1 MPAAE
6 DYARHRGEP
15 GTGAYR
21 AAWLQFRERIRTHED
36 LARWQSKVLL
46 RRSVIR
52 VLDAAAK
59 NAMQIDGAPMGNAQL
74 FEAHLPALQLAAQS
88 GFTTEVIDFFNI
100 VDDAASACG
109 NALSTGRPVWVPD
122 ITPSSIFAGTRSLQ
136 IMLDAGSRAV
146 ASLPVTDRRGRLIA
160 MISTH
165 HVRPTRWT
173 DQRRREL
180 EHLSQEAGRR
190 LHDMIGTPSQSP
202 SHRSPNGSTLNCPTI
217 PPDSPA
223 ASSAP
228 PSNTTSPPATSTS
241 RSKPSHKPAEP
252 PPPGPH
258 RPPPR
263 PTLDRHHDRHAR
275 TPGRIGPRSS
285 APRAGIRR
293 DPVQRS
299 LAIREIAC
307 RTGRGRRPSRGPR
320 APLGDADRARPPPW
334 AFDARGG
341 DLSGRFVL
349 APVRASGRRQ

>member
-1 MPAAE
+1 MTLRLRRTLAWKRAVNRTAGLG
-6 DYARHRGEP
+6 ARHR
-15 GTGAYR
+15 A
-21 AAWLQFRERIRTHED
+21 
-36 LARWQSKVLL
+36 VLHL
-46 RRSVIR
+46 RR
-52 VLDAAAK
+52 K
-59 NAMQIDGAPMGNAQL
+59 AQPSDH
-74 FEAHLPALQLAAQS
+74 ARRRQPS
-88 GFTTEVIDFFNI
+88 RGVT
-100 VDDAASACG
+100 CG
-109 NALSTGRPVWVPD
+109 HGP
-122 ITPSSIFAGTRSLQ
+122 
-136 IMLDAGSRAV
+136 
-146 ASLPVTDRRGRLIA
+146 RGRLIA
-160 MISTH
+160 MICH